1 MNKILIFSGT
11 RADYGLLTPLIN
23 VLQNKYKLNLAIC
36 NMHFSKKFGSTINEI
51 NKKKFNKIYS
61 IKNLPK
67 GQLNKDILKSIN
79 KGIPWFFFYT

>member
-23 VLQNKYKLNLAIC
+23 VIYNKYKLNLVIC

-51 NKKKFNKIYS
+51 NKKNLIKFTQLIIYQTVNLTKI
-61 IKNLPK
+61 
-67 GQLNKDILKSIN
+67 
-79 KGIPWFFFYT
+79 F